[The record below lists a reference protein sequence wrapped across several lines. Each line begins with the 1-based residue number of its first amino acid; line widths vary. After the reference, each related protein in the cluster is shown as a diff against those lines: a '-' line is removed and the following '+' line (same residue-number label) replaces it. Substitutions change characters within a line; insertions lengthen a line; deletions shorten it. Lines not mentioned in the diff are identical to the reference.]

1 MTENE
6 IGDRIVTESIR
17 LHREIGPG
25 LLESVYRITLS
36 HRLRSLGL
44 NTEEEV
50 SIPIQIDGITLEQG
64 FRADIIVNDKVLIE
78 LKSQENVLP
87 VHKKQVLTY
96 LKLSNLKLGYL
107 INFGDELLKNGLTRF
122 INGTL

>member
-6 IGDRIVTESIR
+6 IGDQIVSESIR
-17 LHREIGPG
+17 LHRELGPG

-36 HRLRSLGL
+36 HRLHSQGL
-44 NTEEEV
+44 RTKEEV
-50 SIPIQIDGITLEQG
+50 PIPIQIDGITLEQG
-64 FRADIIVNDKVLIE
+64 FRADIIVEDRVLIE
-78 LKSQENVLP
+78 LKSQENILA

-96 LKLSNLKLGYL
+96 LKLSKLKLGYL